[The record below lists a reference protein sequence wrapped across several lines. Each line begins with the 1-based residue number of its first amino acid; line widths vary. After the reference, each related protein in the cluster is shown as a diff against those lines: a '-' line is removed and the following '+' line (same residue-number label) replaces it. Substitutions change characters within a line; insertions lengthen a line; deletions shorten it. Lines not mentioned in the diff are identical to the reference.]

1 MQDKTDE
8 IYKMAIEQKDTKT
21 ALDVLQFQYSIGINR
36 QSLTERVEE
45 LENKVEQIM
54 PTLR

>member
-36 QSLTERVEE
+36 QSLTERVGE